1 MQRFHR
7 LRLLAAV
14 GVATTACGAFFAVAA
29 PAGAAPKESPID
41 REAIAKALL
50 SHHGKYLSAQA
61 QRALAHV
68 AGLDR
73 PGNPLAGEEEGGT
86 GRAQA
91 PAAAP
96 IKGSTA
102 PRLKLANVRVNNPAA
117 DRYQVDQT
125 TQSETTLAVHG
136 SKIAVG
142 FNDSQHS
149 LLAFTAATNLTGYA
163 YSTNGGRSFLDGGVV
178 PNPNGFINIGDP
190 WLASDRGGRFYY
202 STLTLNG
209 MTGNGEVGVALSNT
223 GGKGWTSPHIVS
235 PNDNGLFYF
244 GDRESM
250 TAGPSGRG
258 STTDNV
264 YVTWDDFVSDP
275 ATNTNFTGLPIAR
288 STNRGATWSLKY
300 LDKIT
305 VDPNSCSFGQYFGA
319 QPVVDRADGRL
330 YVIAEKI
337 TVDDP
342 KCQGGTPVINQ
353 VIFTSTNGGSS
364 FTGPVT
370 IAPITPSLP
379 VSLGAGKL
387 VRTAEFPTMA
397 TYKGKLYLAW
407 QDGTGG
413 VNHIRLV
420 SSANRGATWSVPT
433 VLTTGLAEFQPALTA
448 DAKGLH
454 LAFYQKNA
462 GNTVDV
468 VLSDSTNGTS
478 WKSGKVTSVSFPGV
492 FTAPQFDPIIA
503 PGYMGDYIANVT
515 DGNRTYL
522 AWGDNRDIV
531 KNFLWPSG
539 RHDPDVFF
547 AKR

>member
-1 MQRFHR
+1 MQRSHR

-14 GVATTACGAFFAVAA
+14 GVATTACGAFFASAA
-29 PAGAAPKESPID
+29 PAGAASKEPSLD

-50 SHHGKYLSAQA
+50 AHHGKYLSAQA

-68 AGLDR
+68 AGLDK
-73 PGNPLAGEEEGGT
+73 PGNPLADEPEGG
-86 GRAQA
+86 
-91 PAAAP
+91 AAP
-96 IKGSTA
+96 KASTAVPIHGSTA
-102 PRLKLANVRVNNPAA
+102 PRLKLRNIRVNNPAA
-117 DRYQVDQT
+117 DHYQVDQT
-125 TQSETTLAVHG
+125 TQSETTLAVSG

-149 LLAFTAATNLTGYA
+149 LLFLTAASNLTGYA
-163 YSTNGGRSFLDGGVV
+163 YSTNGGKSFVDGGVV
-178 PNPNGFINIGDP
+178 PNPNAFVNLGDP

-209 MTGNGEVGVALSNT
+209 TTGNGEVGVALSNN
-223 GGKGWTSPHIVS
+223 GGKSWTAPHIVS
-235 PNDNGLFYF
+235 PNNDSLFYF
-244 GDRESM
+244 GDRDSM
-250 TAGPSGRG
+250 AAGPSGKG
-258 STTDNV
+258 SKTDNV
-264 YVTWDDFVSDP
+264 YVTWDDFVTDP

-288 STNRGATWSLKY
+288 STNRGATWTLHY
-300 LDKIT
+300 LDKNT
-305 VDPNSCSFGQYFGA
+305 LDPSGCSIQLYTGA
-319 QPVVDRADGRL
+319 QPVVNHSDGRL

-337 TVDDP
+337 SVTDP
-342 KCQGGTPVINQ
+342 KCEGGAEPVITQ
-353 VIFTSTNGGSS
+353 VIFTSTNAGAS

-370 IAPITPSLP
+370 IAPVSPSLT

-397 TYKGKLYLAW
+397 IYKGKLYLAW
-407 QDGTGG
+407 QDGARG

-420 SSANRGATWSVPT
+420 SSANRGATWSAPT

-448 DAKGLH
+448 DSKGLH
-454 LAFYQKNA
+454 LAFYQKNP
-462 GNTVDV
+462 GNTVDT

-478 WKSGKVTSVSFPGV
+478 WKSGKVTSASFPGV
-492 FTAPQFDPIIA
+492 FTAPQFDPVIA
-503 PGYMGDYIANVT
+503 PAYMGDYIANVT
-515 DGNRTYL
+515 DGTHTYL

>member
-1 MQRFHR
+1 MQRSHR
-7 LRLLAAV
+7 SRLLAAV
-14 GVATTACGAFFAVAA
+14 GVATTVCGAFFAGA
-29 PAGAAPKESPID
+29 PAWAAPKEPPID
-41 REAIAKALL
+41 REAIAKGLL
-50 SHHGKYLSAQA
+50 AHHGRYLSAQA

-73 PGNPLAGEEEGGT
+73 RGIAFGEEEESRGV
-86 GRAQA
+86 AKA
-91 PAAAP
+91 AAAAP
-96 IKGSTA
+96 INGSAA

-125 TQSETTLAVHG
+125 TQSETTLAVSG

-149 LLAFTAATNLTGYA
+149 LLFLTAGSNLTAYA
-163 YSTNGGRSFLDGGVV
+163 YSTNGGKSFVDGGVV
-178 PNPNGFINIGDP
+178 PNPSAFINIGDP

-209 MTGNGEVGVALSNT
+209 TTGNGEVGVALSGN
-223 GGKGWTSPHIVS
+223 GGRTWTAPRIVS
-235 PNDNGLFYF
+235 PNDDGLFYF

-258 STTDNV
+258 SKTDNV
-264 YVTWDDFVSDP
+264 YVTWDDFVFDP
-275 ATNTNFTGLPIAR
+275 ATNTNYTGLPIAR
-288 STNRGATWSLKY
+288 STNRGASWTLRY

-305 VDPNSCSFGQYFGA
+305 LDPSSCSFGQYFGA

-337 TVDDP
+337 TVNDP
-342 KCQGGTPVINQ
+342 QCQGAEPVINQ
-353 VIFTSTNGGSS
+353 VVFTSTNGGAS

-370 IAPITPSLP
+370 IAPVTPSLTI
-379 VSLGAGKL
+379 SLGAGRL

-397 TYKGKLYLAW
+397 IFKGKLYLAW

-420 SSANRGATWSVPT
+420 SSANRGATWSAPT

-448 DAKGLH
+448 DGQGLH
-454 LAFYQKNA
+454 LAFYQKNR

-515 DGNRTYL
+515 DGRRTYL
-522 AWGDNRDIV
+522 AWGDNRDVV